1 MKVGGSLFDWP
12 ELIPRLRA
20 FVEPLQKNKI
30 FLFPGGGPLT
40 DVIRE
45 YDRVH
50 QLGEERSHWLAIKTL
65 QINSL
70 LLSAIFPEWRLITTH
85 EQLSQRG
92 NGILDPFPLCEC
104 EPQHSDLIP
113 ASWQVTS
120 DSISLRFA
128 QVANASRLI
137 LLKSTNLPDGLSWSE
152 AAEQGF
158 VDAHFPKLF
167 EIKPIPIE
175 WVNLRAS

>member
-1 MKVGGSLFDWP
+1 MAKKITVVKVGGSLFDWP

-70 LLSAIFPEWRLITTH
+70 LLSAIFPSTAARSASDTSATTAKAKKS
-85 EQLSQRG
+85 L
-92 NGILDPFPLCEC
+92 
-104 EPQHSDLIP
+104 
-113 ASWQVTS
+113 TS
-120 DSISLRFA
+120 
-128 QVANASRLI
+128 
-137 LLKSTNLPDGLSWSE
+137 
-152 AAEQGF
+152 
-158 VDAHFPKLF
+158 
-167 EIKPIPIE
+167 
-175 WVNLRAS
+175 